1 MKPIILIIFISFQV
15 INPLHCEVKTNIK
28 TLLERLNHTEE
39 SILSLQIDKK
49 NPYKAILENL
59 DEYIKLVELFN
70 DFKQYDIA
78 FTQALENKIKN
89 HDTLSGDEIYFLRRL
104 ITIYYKLND
113 KILSFTQIYDR
124 HEYKMSSDFSN
135 LENKADKVRVNLIWL
150 SGNLLILDHLETIH
164 KMFYETDGN
173 FRRIVKN
180 ALVDKNPGQERD
192 TKTLNDLIK
201 VNKYAVKI
209 GSSKDFSNQ
218 VNLVREITSELEI
231 YFKDDLLIQK
241 MLEEIVNNKT
251 SQEIAQGRVN
261 FTEDTF
267 SFVDTVYSVF
277 NNTIGW
283 ISKVFGN
290 FAGEIRIR
298 TGHLYNNNLALAQA
312 KANLIPLDIILDKS
326 KFVLTDKFIPG
337 YFSHVAIY
345 LGTQEQLEAIE
356 MWNHPDIIPYQ
367 EEIAKGNIVLEAVRE
382 GVRLSTLKHFLNIDE
397 LLIIRK
403 EDSLDDKNLII
414 DKINRGISQLGKD
427 YDFNFD
433 VSTLDKIVCSELIYI
448 IFGNVHWPTQYR
460 FGRATISPDNIAEI
474 VFQKLSKFKIQ
485 SYISENE
492 NENDPLINMSLLAD
506 KLSYELRDKSGGI
519 ISDKNSMDNFYWKK
533 NLKCHQVTV
542 LNHRDFSSSSSRR
555 VCETIYSEYTYE
567 ESTY

>member
-1 MKPIILIIFISFQV
+1 M

-49 NPYKAILENL
+49 NPYKAMLQNL

-70 DFKQYDIA
+70 DFKQYDIV
-78 FTQALENKIKN
+78 FTQTLENKIKN

-113 KILSFTQIYDR
+113 KVLSFTQIYDR
-124 HEYKMSSDFSN
+124 HEHKMSSDFSN
-135 LENKADKVRVNLIWL
+135 LEKNTDKIRVDLIWL
-150 SGNLLILDHLETIH
+150 SGNLIILDHLETIH

-209 GSSKDFSNQ
+209 GSSKNFYNQ
-218 VNLVREITSELEI
+218 VNLVREITTELEI
-231 YFKDDLLIQK
+231 YFKDDLQIQK
-241 MLEEIVNNKT
+241 MLEEIVSNKT
-251 SQEIAQGRVN
+251 SQEIAQGRVK

-290 FAGEIRIR
+290 FAGEIRTR
-298 TGHLYNNNLALAQA
+298 TGHLYNNLALAQA
-312 KANLIPLDIILDKS
+312 QANLIPLDIILDKS

-345 LGTQEQLEAIE
+345 LGTQEQLETIE

-367 EEIAKGNIVLEAVRE
+367 EEIAKGNVVLEAVRE

-403 EDSLDDKNLII
+403 EDALNDKSLII

-485 SYISENE
+485 SYITKNKNE
-492 NENDPLINMSLLAD
+492 HDSLVNMSLLAD
-506 KLSYELRDKSGGI
+506 KLSYEFRDKSGGI
-519 ISDKNSMDNFYWKK
+519 ISDKNSVDNFYWKK
-533 NLKCHQVTV
+533 NIKCHQIVV
-542 LNHRDFSSSSSRR
+542 LSHRDSTVQSSRR
-555 VCETIYSEYTYE
+555 VCETLYSEYTYE
-567 ESTY
+567 ESAY